1 VTDAQVP
8 DHVDAR
14 VLSTPQLI
22 GALRAG
28 ARGSPPRE
36 AAVGLLI
43 EHRRWLTHGGFLR
56 NVAVRPAAAAASRGL
71 MAVPDWDALCELTEQ
86 QDLQHAHAAVLT
98 VAVELASALD
108 TGWRFQEL
116 VAGLDR
122 ADTVLVLRAILHA
135 RLGHEAGPVEIGP
148 FPV

>member
-1 VTDAQVP
+1 
-8 DHVDAR
+8 
-14 VLSTPQLI
+14 
-22 GALRAG
+22 
-28 ARGSPPRE
+28 
-36 AAVGLLI
+36 
-43 EHRRWLTHGGFLR
+43 
-56 NVAVRPAAAAASRGL
+56 

-135 RLGHEAGPVEIGP
+135 RLGREAGPVEIGP